1 MSRSN
6 VRFCWLL
13 GAVALLSSCASPEPK
28 PDFNLDYERYRLDN
42 GLDVVLHV
50 DRSDPIA
57 TVLMTFHVGSAR
69 ELPGKTGFAHL
80 FEHLFFLDSE
90 NLGAGGLDRL
100 MTRIGSSANGSTSR
114 DRTNYFEVVPTDG
127 LEKALWAEADK
138 LGFFINT
145 VTESVVAKEKQVV
158 KNEKRQ
164 GVDNRPYGH
173 SSYVTD
179 RALYPEGHPYSWQV
193 IGSLADLDSAT
204 LADVKDFHSKWY
216 GPNNATLVV
225 AGDLDVER
233 TKAWIE
239 KYFGEIPA
247 RETPEVPAPPAVT
260 LKETIRLFHEDN
272 FARLPQ
278 VNLTWPSV
286 PEFHEDSYALSV
298 LGALLTDGKSTP
310 FYEVLVEEKELVPDV
325 FAFDSGSE
333 LAGQFTLAAQAFA
346 GTDLDD
352 VYAAIRA
359 AFGRFEREGVDP
371 LELER
376 VKAGIETGFYRS
388 ISSTLGKAFNLAEYT
403 IFAGS
408 PDFFRE
414 DLERTLAVSAED
426 VMRVYETYIKDR
438 PFVATSFVPKGQPVL
453 ALAESGRA
461 EVVEERIVQ
470 DAEGSF
476 AVKRG
481 ETRSPQGAFDRSVE
495 PPFGE
500 PPLVPTPKVWR
511 AALPNGVQ
519 VFGIEDDE
527 TPLVEFEL
535 RFKGGQLLDD
545 PANVGVANM
554 LSETLAQ
561 GTKNR
566 TPEELERA
574 IDLLG
579 ASIGVGSGGESFV
592 ISASSLARN
601 YRETMALVEEILLEP
616 RWDESEFQRAKRR
629 VEQSIRQRSASP
641 DGVAADVF
649 RRLLYADHILG
660 QNGLGTIEAVQA
672 MQQDELEAYYRR
684 ALVPGVAAF
693 HVAGAVSKAEV
704 MKSLDGLVERWQG
717 ESPRFPAPPTWSE
730 ERARLYFVDIPDAKQ
745 SVLNIGY
752 LALAQTDPDHYP
764 ANVMNFRL
772 GGGGFAS
779 DLTQVLREGKGYT
792 YGIGSGF
799 GGSDQIG
806 PFTIFSSVRSNVT
819 LESLRLIQEIVQQ
832 HGPGFDETDLEATK
846 GYLLRA
852 NAGRLETLRAKL
864 GLLQDMSAYGFPAG
878 YLKQR
883 EQIVR
888 DMTIERIRE
897 LAAAYLEQPMVW
909 LVVGDARTQL
919 GRLRALDLGEPIRL
933 DRDGNPVRDR
943 VRRATRAPAT
953 RATRTAPAAAG

>member
-1 MSRSN
+1 MKPHGSIG
-6 VRFCWLL
+6 VLFLL
-13 GAVALLSSCASPEPK
+13 VALVFAGCAPPEPA
-28 PDFNLDYERYRLDN
+28 PEFNLDHERYRLDN

-57 TVLMTFHVGSAR
+57 AVLMTFHVGSAR

-100 MTRIGSSANGSTSR
+100 MTRIGSATNGSTSR

-145 VTESVVAKEKQVV
+145 VTDSVVAKEKQVV

-164 GVDNRPYGH
+164 AVDNRPYGH
-173 SSYVTD
+173 MSYVTD
-179 RALYPEGHPYSWQV
+179 RALYPDGHPYSWQV
-193 IGSLADLDSAT
+193 IGSLADLDSAS

-225 AGDLDVER
+225 AGDLDVEQ

-247 RETPEVPAPPAVT
+247 RPTPEVTAPPAVT
-260 LKETIRLFHEDN
+260 LKETVRLFHEDN
-272 FARLPQ
+272 FARLPL
-278 VNLTWPSV
+278 VNLTWPTV
-286 PEFHEDSYALSV
+286 PQFHEDSYALSV
-298 LGALLTDGKSTP
+298 LAALLTDGKSTP
-310 FYEVLVEEKELVPDV
+310 FYKLLVEEKELVPDV
-325 FAFDSGSE
+325 FAFDSGDE
-333 LAGQFTLAAQAFA
+333 LAGQFILSAQAFA

-352 VYAAIRA
+352 VYAAMRG

-376 VKAGIETGFYRS
+376 IKAGIETRFYGS

-408 PDFFRE
+408 PDFFRH
-414 DLERTLAVSAED
+414 DLERTLAVSEED
-426 VMRVYETYIKDR
+426 VMRVYERYLKER
-438 PFVATSFVPKGQPVL
+438 PFVATSFVPSGQPEL

-461 EVVEERIVQ
+461 EVVEEQIVQ
-470 DAEGSF
+470 GAEGSF
-476 AVKRG
+476 SVERG
-481 ETRSPQGAFDRSVE
+481 EERSPQGTFDRSIE
-495 PPFGE
+495 PPFGD
-500 PPLVPTPKVWR
+500 PPAVPAPQVWR

-519 VFGIEDDE
+519 VLGIEDYE

-545 PANVGVANM
+545 PARVGVANM

-579 ASIGVGSGGESFV
+579 ASIRVGSGGQSFV

-601 YRETMALVEEILLEP
+601 YAATMALVEEILLEP
-616 RWDESEFQRAKRR
+616 RWDEEEFLLAKRR
-629 VEQSIRQRSASP
+629 VEQSLQQRSSSP
-641 DGVAADVF
+641 NAVAADVF
-649 RRLLYADHILG
+649 QGLLYGGHILG
-660 QNGLGTIEAVQA
+660 RNPLGTTETVQA
-672 MQQDELEAYYRR
+672 MEREQLEAYYRR
-684 ALVPGVAAF
+684 ALVPDVAAF

-704 MKSLDGLVERWQG
+704 MKSLNGLADRWQG
-717 ESPRFPAPPTWSE
+717 ETPSYPDAPTWSA
-730 ERARLYFVDIPDAKQ
+730 ERAKLYFVDIPDAKQ

-752 LALAQTDPDHYP
+752 LALAQTDEDYYP
-764 ANVMNFRL
+764 ATVMNFRL

-792 YGIGSGF
+792 YGADSFF

-806 PFTIFSSVRSNVT
+806 PFRIGSAVRTNVT
-819 LESLRLIQEIVQQ
+819 LESLQLIKELVEQ
-832 HGPGFDETDLEATK
+832 HGPSFDASDLEATQ
-846 GYLLRA
+846 GFLLRA

-864 GLLQDMSAYGFPAG
+864 GLLQDMSAYGFPAD
-878 YLKQR
+878 YVQQR

-897 LAAAYLEQPMVW
+897 LAGSYLGQPMIW
-909 LVVGDARTQL
+909 LVVGDAKTQL
-919 GRLRALDLGEPIRL
+919 QRLKTLGLGDPVLL
-933 DRDGNPVRDR
+933 DRNGDR
-943 VRRATRAPAT
+943 L
-953 RATRTAPAAAG
+953 